1 MNVNGVTQTFKVFCS
16 PMKIDELSSRDLS
29 NNSITP
35 PQGGSSE
42 FSGGDRIADISVI
55 LATKNE
61 RIYVGR
67 TLKRVLEAS
76 HEAQRHGVRTEIIV
90 VDNSTDGTL
99 EEAKRYV
106 ENVYMLHLDGVSK
119 ARNFGA
125 RLAKSRILVFMD
137 ADTIL
142 QKVSLVDVAKEFMDD
157 RVVSIVSRVLP
168 SSPEKTLSTVL
179 FYFFDGL
186 YVRLCDYLSVFMKFY
201 NRGDMVA
208 IRKSVFDKTNG
219 FNEELQMLE
228 ITELL
233 AKTTSYGKIKVLSTP
248 VFESS
253 RRLRQW
259 GLLKSYKVWCRNYFY
274 FYVLGHLYDSK
285 YEAVR

>member
-1 MNVNGVTQTFKVFCS
+1 
-16 PMKIDELSSRDLS
+16 
-29 NNSITP
+29 
-35 PQGGSSE
+35 
-42 FSGGDRIADISVI
+42 
-55 LATKNE
+55 
-61 RIYVGR
+61 
-67 TLKRVLEAS
+67 
-76 HEAQRHGVRTEIIV
+76 
-90 VDNSTDGTL
+90 
-99 EEAKRYV
+99 
-106 ENVYMLHLDGVSK
+106 
-119 ARNFGA
+119 
-125 RLAKSRILVFMD
+125 MD
-137 ADTIL
+137 ADTTL

-179 FYFFDGL
+179 FYVFDGL
-186 YVRLCDYLSVFMKFY
+186 YVRLCDYLSVFIKLY

-208 IRKSVFDKTNG
+208 IRKNVFDKTSG

-233 AKTTSYGKIKVLSTP
+233 AKATSYGKIKVLSTP

-259 GLLKSYKVWCRNYFY
+259 GLLKSYKVWWRNYFY